1 MPLLVLALISG
12 APLLIASAAWLT
24 LAHPDLGLAVPVGG
38 LSAVLAIA
46 AAIQLAVVCG
56 VRALYRWCFESP
68 SARAACL
75 LASLIALVLML
86 SHPPLL
92 KLYSDLLSGAVA
104 AERIGALV
112 VRALVD
118 ALTLTGVT
126 LAVTLILTL
135 LVELPLRWAQSGA
148 KIFDDGFF
156 RVARCLGVLVFGTMT
171 LSMFRE
177 EGLLR
182 LAEAIR
188 QAVG

>member
-1 MPLLVLALISG
+1 MPLLVLALVSG

-24 LAHPDLGLAVPVGG
+24 LAHPDLGLAVSLGG
-38 LSAVLAIA
+38 LSAVLAIT
-46 AAIQLAVVCG
+46 AAIQLSVVCG
-56 VRALYRWCFESP
+56 VSALYRWCFESP
-68 SARAACL
+68 SAKAACL
-75 LASLIALVLML
+75 LASLIVLVLML

-92 KLYSDLLSGAVA
+92 KLYSDLLGGSITSKLVST
-104 AERIGALV
+104 IV

-126 LAVTLILTL
+126 LAVTMILALLI
-135 LVELPLRWAQSGA
+135 ELPLRWAQGGS

-156 RVARCLGVLVFGTMT
+156 RVARCLGVLVFGTLA

-182 LAEAIR
+182 LVEAIR
-188 QAVG
+188 QAIG

>member
-1 MPLLVLALISG
+1 
-12 APLLIASAAWLT
+12 
-24 LAHPDLGLAVPVGG
+24 
-38 LSAVLAIA
+38 
-46 AAIQLAVVCG
+46 
-56 VRALYRWCFESP
+56 
-68 SARAACL
+68 
-75 LASLIALVLML
+75 
-86 SHPPLL
+86 
-92 KLYSDLLSGAVA
+92 
-104 AERIGALV
+104 

-126 LAVTLILTL
+126 LAVTLILAL
-135 LVELPLRWAQSGA
+135 LIELPIRWAQSGA